1 MVKRSKSFKKI
12 IVSLIVIGAV
22 SIAVTQS
29 SFYRRISQSQRLFN
43 QIYNQIFST
52 YLHELNPEEFTKA
65 TINSITA
72 NLDPYT
78 SYMVEE
84 EQHQMNILSKGKYGG
99 VGIQL
104 SYRNEQMIVI
114 APMDGGPA
122 QTAGILS
129 GDIILKVDDAL
140 VKNMTFN
147 DAAAKIRGLKGSEV
161 VLTIK
166 RYGEDDPIDFKLIR
180 SDIKVKDITYS
191 GMVSPTTGYVRL
203 NRFSRNTTSEMNEA
217 FKDLIKNDVKE
228 VIIDLRDNGGGLLT
242 AAVNMI
248 DMLIEKGQTIVSTK
262 GRMKESNRS
271 FLSRTKPIIDKDVK
285 IAILINQGSAS
296 ASEIVAGSIQDL
308 DRGIVIGRKS
318 FGKGLV
324 QTLYPIDKVRSLKVT
339 TARYYIP
346 SGRFIQNNDY
356 INEKVVLESEQ
367 EDSIFTTLNGR
378 KVLGNGGITPDS
390 IIYSETMEPLTV
402 QYWRSGFFYS
412 FAQENKFQY
421 EKFKDVENDNEL
433 MSKFNN
439 FILTKNK
446 VRLPGEEVL
455 EEIEEKMTALGKID
469 NKTKKAMNDLGLFFK
484 NQKNDRMV
492 SENTDMKQLLLLE
505 FAGLFNGPEGR
516 IKQALKDDKVVQS
529 AINILSSDNSYQ
541 IIGHTLV
548 KHVLFNLWSDQIE
561 ITGTFLWSN

>member
-1 MVKRSKSFKKI
+1 MKRSKSFKKI

-140 VKNMTFN
+140 VKDMTFN

-271 FLSRTKPIIDKDVK
+271 FLSRTKPIINKDVK

-324 QTLYPIDKVRSLKVT
+324 QTLYPIDKIRSLKVT

-390 IIYSETMEPLTV
+390 IIYSEKMEPLTV

-421 EKFKDVENDNEL
+421 EKFEDVENDNEL

-439 FILTKNK
+439 FISTKDK

-529 AINILSSDNSYQ
+529 AISILSSDNSYQ
-541 IIGHTLV
+541 MAFKNSQVII
-548 KHVLFNLWSDQIE
+548 N
-561 ITGTFLWSN
+561 N

>member
-122 QTAGILS
+122 QRAGILS

-140 VKNMTFN
+140 VKDMTFN

-421 EKFKDVENDNEL
+421 EKFEDVENDNEL

-439 FILTKNK
+439 FISTKDK

-484 NQKNDRMV
+484 NQKNNRMI

-541 IIGHTLV
+541 MAFKNSQIII
-548 KHVLFNLWSDQIE
+548 N
-561 ITGTFLWSN
+561 N

>member
-12 IVSLIVIGAV
+12 IVSLVVIGAV

-129 GDIILKVDDAL
+129 GDIILKVDDAF
-140 VKNMTFN
+140 VKDMSFN

-166 RYGEDDPIDFKLIR
+166 RYGEDDPIDYKLIR

-191 GMVSPTTGYVRL
+191 GMVSPTTGYIRL
-203 NRFSRNTTSEMNEA
+203 NRFSRNTTNEMNQA
-217 FKDLIKNDVKE
+217 FKDLIENDVKE

-248 DMLIEKGQTIVSTK
+248 DMLIEKGQTIVWTK

-285 IAILINQGSAS
+285 IAILINRGSAS

-324 QTLYPIDKVRSLKVT
+324 QTLYPIDKIRSLKVT

-421 EKFKDVENDNEL
+421 EKFEDVENDNEL

-439 FILTKNK
+439 FISTKDK

-541 IIGHTLV
+541 MAFKNSQVII
-548 KHVLFNLWSDQIE
+548 N
-561 ITGTFLWSN
+561 N

>member
-12 IVSLIVIGAV
+12 IVSLVVIGAV

-129 GDIILKVDDAL
+129 GDIILKVDNAL
-140 VKNMTFN
+140 VKDMSFN

-166 RYGEDDPIDFKLIR
+166 RYGEDDPIDYKLIR

-191 GMVSPTTGYVRL
+191 GMVSPTTGYIRL
-203 NRFSRNTTSEMNEA
+203 NRFSRNTTNEMNQA
-217 FKDLIKNDVKE
+217 FKDLIENDVKE

-324 QTLYPIDKVRSLKVT
+324 QTLYPIDKIRSLKVT

-390 IIYSETMEPLTV
+390 IIFSETMEPLTV

-421 EKFKDVENDNEL
+421 EKFEDVENDNEL

-439 FILTKNK
+439 FISTKDK

-541 IIGHTLV
+541 MAFKNSQVII
-548 KHVLFNLWSDQIE
+548 N
-561 ITGTFLWSN
+561 N

>member
-1 MVKRSKSFKKI
+1 MKRSKSFKKI

-140 VKNMTFN
+140 VKDMTFN

-203 NRFSRNTTSEMNEA
+203 NRFSRNTTSEMNQA
-217 FKDLIKNDVKE
+217 FKDLIESDVKE

-271 FLSRTKPIIDKDVK
+271 FLSRTKPIINKDVK

-324 QTLYPIDKVRSLKVT
+324 QTLYPIDKIRSLKVT

-390 IIYSETMEPLTV
+390 IIFSETMEPLTV

-421 EKFKDVENDNEL
+421 EKFEDVENDNEL

-439 FILTKNK
+439 FISTKDK

-541 IIGHTLV
+541 MAFKNSQVII
-548 KHVLFNLWSDQIE
+548 N
-561 ITGTFLWSN
+561 N

>member
-12 IVSLIVIGAV
+12 IVSLVVIGAV

-122 QTAGILS
+122 QTACILS

-166 RYGEDDPIDFKLIR
+166 RYGEDDPIDYKLIR

-191 GMVSPTTGYVRL
+191 GMVSPTTGYIRL
-203 NRFSRNTTSEMNEA
+203 NRFSRNTTNEMNQA

-324 QTLYPIDKVRSLKVT
+324 QTLYPIDKIRSLKVT

-390 IIYSETMEPLTV
+390 IIFSETMEPLTV

-421 EKFKDVENDNEL
+421 EKFEDVENDNEL

-439 FILTKNK
+439 FISTKDK

-484 NQKNDRMV
+484 NQKNDRMI

-529 AINILSSDNSYQ
+529 AINILSNDNSYQ
-541 IIGHTLV
+541 MAFKNSQV
-548 KHVLFNLWSDQIE
+548 
-561 ITGTFLWSN
+561 ITNN

>member
-129 GDIILKVDDAL
+129 GDIILKVDNAL
-140 VKNMTFN
+140 VKDMSFN

-166 RYGEDDPIDFKLIR
+166 RYGEDDPIDYKLIR

-191 GMVSPTTGYVRL
+191 GMVSPSTGYIRL
-203 NRFSRNTTSEMNEA
+203 NRFSRNTTNEMNQA

-324 QTLYPIDKVRSLKVT
+324 QTLYPIDKIRSLKVT

-390 IIYSETMEPLTV
+390 IIFSETMEPLTV

-421 EKFKDVENDNEL
+421 EKFEDVENDNEL

-439 FILTKNK
+439 FISTKDK

-469 NKTKKAMNDLGLFFK
+469 NKTKKAMNDLELFFK

-541 IIGHTLV
+541 MAFKNSQVII
-548 KHVLFNLWSDQIE
+548 N
-561 ITGTFLWSN
+561 N

>member
-12 IVSLIVIGAV
+12 IVSLVVIGAV

-140 VKNMTFN
+140 VKDMSFN

-166 RYGEDDPIDFKLIR
+166 RYGEDDPIDYKLIR

-191 GMVSPTTGYVRL
+191 GMVSPTTGYIRL
-203 NRFSRNTTSEMNEA
+203 NRFSRNTTNEMNQA

-271 FLSRTKPIIDKDVK
+271 FLSRTKPLIDKDVK

-324 QTLYPIDKVRSLKVT
+324 QTLYPIDKIRSLKVT

-378 KVLGNGGITPDS
+378 RVLGNGGITPDS

-421 EKFKDVENDNEL
+421 EKFEDVENDNEL

-439 FILTKNK
+439 FISTKDK

-541 IIGHTLV
+541 MAFKNSQVII
-548 KHVLFNLWSDQIE
+548 N
-561 ITGTFLWSN
+561 N

>member
-129 GDIILKVDDAL
+129 GDIILKVDDAF
-140 VKNMTFN
+140 VKDMSFN

-166 RYGEDDPIDFKLIR
+166 RYGEDDPIDYKLIR

-191 GMVSPTTGYVRL
+191 GMVSPTTGYIRL
-203 NRFSRNTTSEMNEA
+203 NRFSRNTTNEMNQA
-217 FKDLIKNDVKE
+217 FKDLIENDVKE

-271 FLSRTKPIIDKDVK
+271 FLSRTKPIIGKDVK

-324 QTLYPIDKVRSLKVT
+324 QTLYPIDKIRSLKVT

-421 EKFKDVENDNEL
+421 EKFEDVENDNEL

-439 FILTKNK
+439 FISTKDK

-529 AINILSSDNSYQ
+529 AINILSSDNLYQ
-541 IIGHTLV
+541 MAFKNSQVII
-548 KHVLFNLWSDQIE
+548 N
-561 ITGTFLWSN
+561 N

>member
-1 MVKRSKSFKKI
+1 MKRSKSFKKI

-140 VKNMTFN
+140 VKDMTFN

-271 FLSRTKPIIDKDVK
+271 FLSRTKPIINKDVK

-324 QTLYPIDKVRSLKVT
+324 QTLYPIDKIRSLKVT

-390 IIYSETMEPLTV
+390 IIFSETMEPLTV

-421 EKFKDVENDNEL
+421 EKFEDVENDNEL

-439 FILTKNK
+439 FISTKDK

-469 NKTKKAMNDLGLFFK
+469 NKTKKAMDDLGLFFK

-541 IIGHTLV
+541 MAFKNSQVII
-548 KHVLFNLWSDQIE
+548 N
-561 ITGTFLWSN
+561 N

>member
-1 MVKRSKSFKKI
+1 MKRSKSFKKI
-12 IVSLIVIGAV
+12 IVSLIVIGGI

-140 VKNMTFN
+140 VKDMTFN

-161 VLTIK
+161 VLRIK

-217 FKDLIKNDVKE
+217 FKDLIENDVKE

-421 EKFKDVENDNEL
+421 EKFEDVENDNEL

-439 FILTKNK
+439 FILTKDK

-469 NKTKKAMNDLGLFFK
+469 SKTKKAMNDLELFFK
-484 NQKNDRMV
+484 NQKNDRLV

-541 IIGHTLV
+541 MAFKNSQVII
-548 KHVLFNLWSDQIE
+548 N
-561 ITGTFLWSN
+561 N

>member
-1 MVKRSKSFKKI
+1 M
-12 IVSLIVIGAV
+12 IGAV

-129 GDIILKVDDAL
+129 GDIILKVDDAF
-140 VKNMTFN
+140 VKDMSFN

-166 RYGEDDPIDFKLIR
+166 RYGEDDPIDYKLIR

-191 GMVSPTTGYVRL
+191 GMVSPTTGYIRL
-203 NRFSRNTTSEMNEA
+203 NRFSRNTTNEMNQA
-217 FKDLIKNDVKE
+217 FKDLIENDVKE

-296 ASEIVAGSIQDL
+296 ASEL
-308 DRGIVIGRKS
+308 
-318 FGKGLV
+318 
-324 QTLYPIDKVRSLKVT
+324 SL
-339 TARYYIP
+339 IH
-346 SGRFIQNNDY
+346 I
-356 INEKVVLESEQ
+356 
-367 EDSIFTTLNGR
+367 
-378 KVLGNGGITPDS
+378 
-390 IIYSETMEPLTV
+390 
-402 QYWRSGFFYS
+402 
-412 FAQENKFQY
+412 
-421 EKFKDVENDNEL
+421 
-433 MSKFNN
+433 
-439 FILTKNK
+439 
-446 VRLPGEEVL
+446 
-455 EEIEEKMTALGKID
+455 
-469 NKTKKAMNDLGLFFK
+469 
-484 NQKNDRMV
+484 
-492 SENTDMKQLLLLE
+492 
-505 FAGLFNGPEGR
+505 
-516 IKQALKDDKVVQS
+516 
-529 AINILSSDNSYQ
+529 
-541 IIGHTLV
+541 
-548 KHVLFNLWSDQIE
+548 
-561 ITGTFLWSN
+561 

>member
-140 VKNMTFN
+140 VKDMTFN

-271 FLSRTKPIIDKDVK
+271 FLSRTKPIINKDVK

-324 QTLYPIDKVRSLKVT
+324 QTLYPIDKIRSLKVT

-390 IIYSETMEPLTV
+390 IIFSETMEPLTV

-421 EKFKDVENDNEL
+421 EKFEDVENDNEL

-439 FILTKNK
+439 FISTKDK

-469 NKTKKAMNDLGLFFK
+469 NKTKKAMDDLGLFFK

-541 IIGHTLV
+541 MAFKNSQVII
-548 KHVLFNLWSDQIE
+548 N
-561 ITGTFLWSN
+561 N

>member
-1 MVKRSKSFKKI
+1 MKRSKSFKKI

-140 VKNMTFN
+140 VKDMTFN

-217 FKDLIKNDVKE
+217 FKDLIENDVKE

-421 EKFKDVENDNEL
+421 EKFEDVENDNEL

-439 FILTKNK
+439 FILTKDK

-469 NKTKKAMNDLGLFFK
+469 SKTKKAMNDLELFFK
-484 NQKNDRMV
+484 NQKNDRLV

-541 IIGHTLV
+541 MAFKNSQVII
-548 KHVLFNLWSDQIE
+548 N
-561 ITGTFLWSN
+561 N

>member
-1 MVKRSKSFKKI
+1 MKRSKSFKKI

-129 GDIILKVDDAL
+129 GDIILKVDDAF
-140 VKNMTFN
+140 VKDMTFN

-166 RYGEDDPIDFKLIR
+166 RYGEDDPIDYKLIR
-180 SDIKVKDITYS
+180 SNIKVKDITYS
-191 GMVSPTTGYVRL
+191 GMVSPTTGYIRL
-203 NRFSRNTTSEMNEA
+203 NRFSRNTTSEMNQAFEA
-217 FKDLIKNDVKE
+217 LIESDVKE

-271 FLSRTKPIIDKDVK
+271 FSSRTKPIIDKDVK

-324 QTLYPIDKVRSLKVT
+324 QTLYPIDK
-339 TARYYIP
+339 I
-346 SGRFIQNNDY
+346 RFIADRF
-356 INEKVVLESEQ
+356 L
-367 EDSIFTTLNGR
+367 DSTLAYQGGGR
-378 KVLGNGGITPDS
+378 KLDLSWLID
-390 IIYSETMEPLTV
+390 L
-402 QYWRSGFFYS
+402 
-412 FAQENKFQY
+412 
-421 EKFKDVENDNEL
+421 
-433 MSKFNN
+433 NN
-439 FILTKNK
+439 FAT
-446 VRLPGEEVL
+446 
-455 EEIEEKMTALGKID
+455 
-469 NKTKKAMNDLGLFFK
+469 NKTFPDVTFFIDIEPEIGAERIGNSKDRIESAGLEFQSRVRQSYIKLSRLFNERYVTIDGNQDKKHIHK
-484 NQKNDRMV
+484 KIV
-492 SENTDMKQLLLLE
+492 SHLLE
-505 FAGLFNGPEGR
+505 
-516 IKQALKDDKVVQS
+516 KD
-529 AINILSSDNSYQ
+529 L
-541 IIGHTLV
+541 L
-548 KHVLFNLWSDQIE
+548 
-561 ITGTFLWSN
+561 

>member
-1 MVKRSKSFKKI
+1 MKRSKSFKKI
-12 IVSLIVIGAV
+12 IVSLVVIGAV

-129 GDIILKVDDAL
+129 GDIILKVDNAL
-140 VKNMTFN
+140 VKDMSFN

-166 RYGEDDPIDFKLIR
+166 RYGEDDPIDYKLIR

-191 GMVSPTTGYVRL
+191 GMVSPSTGYIRL
-203 NRFSRNTTSEMNEA
+203 NRFSRNTTNEMNQA

-324 QTLYPIDKVRSLKVT
+324 QTLYPIDKIRSLKVT

-390 IIYSETMEPLTV
+390 IIFSETMEPLTV

-421 EKFKDVENDNEL
+421 EKFEDVENDNEL

-439 FILTKNK
+439 FISTKDK

-541 IIGHTLV
+541 MAFKNSQVII
-548 KHVLFNLWSDQIE
+548 N
-561 ITGTFLWSN
+561 N

>member
-1 MVKRSKSFKKI
+1 MKRSKSFKKI

-122 QTAGILS
+122 QRAGILS

-140 VKNMTFN
+140 VKDMTFN

-217 FKDLIKNDVKE
+217 FKDLIENDVKE

-271 FLSRTKPIIDKDVK
+271 FHSRTKPIIDKDVK

-421 EKFKDVENDNEL
+421 EKFEDVENDNEL

-439 FILTKNK
+439 FILTKDK

-469 NKTKKAMNDLGLFFK
+469 SKTKKAMNDLGLFFK

-541 IIGHTLV
+541 MAFKNSQVII
-548 KHVLFNLWSDQIE
+548 N
-561 ITGTFLWSN
+561 N

>member
-12 IVSLIVIGAV
+12 IVSLVVIGAV

-129 GDIILKVDDAL
+129 GDIILKVDNAL
-140 VKNMTFN
+140 VKDMSFN

-166 RYGEDDPIDFKLIR
+166 RYGEDDPIDYKLIR

-191 GMVSPTTGYVRL
+191 GMVSPSTGYIRL
-203 NRFSRNTTSEMNEA
+203 NRFSRNTTNEMNQA
-217 FKDLIKNDVKE
+217 FKDLIKKDVKE

-324 QTLYPIDKVRSLKVT
+324 QTLYPIDKIRSLKVT

-390 IIYSETMEPLTV
+390 IIFSETMEPLTV

-421 EKFKDVENDNEL
+421 EKFEDVENDNEL

-439 FILTKNK
+439 FISTKDK

-484 NQKNDRMV
+484 NQKNDRLI

-541 IIGHTLV
+541 MAFKNSQVII
-548 KHVLFNLWSDQIE
+548 N
-561 ITGTFLWSN
+561 N

>member
-140 VKNMTFN
+140 VKDMTFN

-421 EKFKDVENDNEL
+421 EKFEDVENDNEL

-439 FILTKNK
+439 FISTKDK

-541 IIGHTLV
+541 MAFKNSQVII
-548 KHVLFNLWSDQIE
+548 N
-561 ITGTFLWSN
+561 N

>member
-12 IVSLIVIGAV
+12 IVSLVVIGAV

-129 GDIILKVDDAL
+129 GDIILKVDNAL
-140 VKNMTFN
+140 VKDMSFN

-166 RYGEDDPIDFKLIR
+166 RYGEDDPIDYKLIR

-191 GMVSPTTGYVRL
+191 GMVSPSTGYIRL
-203 NRFSRNTTSEMNEA
+203 NRFSRNTTNEMNQA

-324 QTLYPIDKVRSLKVT
+324 QTLYPIDKIRSLKVT

-390 IIYSETMEPLTV
+390 IIFSETMEPLTV

-421 EKFKDVENDNEL
+421 EKFEDVENDNEL

-439 FILTKNK
+439 FISTKDK

-541 IIGHTLV
+541 MAFKNSQVII
-548 KHVLFNLWSDQIE
+548 N
-561 ITGTFLWSN
+561 N

>member
-1 MVKRSKSFKKI
+1 MVKRLKSFKKI
-12 IVSLIVIGAV
+12 IVSLVVIGAV

-84 EQHQMNILSKGKYGG
+84 EQHQMNILSKGRYGG

-114 APMDGGPA
+114 APMDGSPA

-129 GDIILKVDDAL
+129 GDIILKVDDAF
-140 VKNMTFN
+140 VKDMSFN

-166 RYGEDDPIDFKLIR
+166 RYGEDDPIDYKLIR

-191 GMVSPTTGYVRL
+191 GMVSSSTGYIRL
-203 NRFSRNTTSEMNEA
+203 NRFSRNTTNEMNQA

-324 QTLYPIDKVRSLKVT
+324 QTLYPIDKIRSLKVT

-390 IIYSETMEPLTV
+390 IIFSETMEPLTV

-421 EKFKDVENDNEL
+421 EKFEDVENDNEL

-439 FILTKNK
+439 FISTKDN

-469 NKTKKAMNDLGLFFK
+469 NKTKKAMYDLGLFFK

-541 IIGHTLV
+541 MAFKNSQVII
-548 KHVLFNLWSDQIE
+548 N
-561 ITGTFLWSN
+561 N

>member
-129 GDIILKVDDAL
+129 GDIILKVDDAF
-140 VKNMTFN
+140 VKDMSFN

-166 RYGEDDPIDFKLIR
+166 RYGEDDPIDYKLIR

-191 GMVSPTTGYVRL
+191 GMVSPTTGYIRL
-203 NRFSRNTTSEMNEA
+203 NRFSRNTTNEMNQA
-217 FKDLIKNDVKE
+217 FKDLIENDVKE

-271 FLSRTKPIIDKDVK
+271 FLSRTNPIIDKDVK

-324 QTLYPIDKVRSLKVT
+324 QTLYPIDKIRSLKVT

-421 EKFKDVENDNEL
+421 EKFEDVENDNEL

-439 FILTKNK
+439 FISTKDK

-469 NKTKKAMNDLGLFFK
+469 SKTKKAMNDLELFFK
-484 NQKNDRMV
+484 NQKNDRLV

-541 IIGHTLV
+541 MAFKNSQVII
-548 KHVLFNLWSDQIE
+548 N
-561 ITGTFLWSN
+561 N

>member
-1 MVKRSKSFKKI
+1 MKRSKSFKKI

-104 SYRNEQMIVI
+104 SYRNEQMIVV

-122 QTAGILS
+122 QRAGILS
-129 GDIILKVDDAL
+129 GDIILKVDDAF
-140 VKNMTFN
+140 VKDMTFN

-166 RYGEDDPIDFKLIR
+166 RYGEDDPIDYKLIR
-180 SDIKVKDITYS
+180 SNIKVKDITYS
-191 GMVSPTTGYVRL
+191 GMVSPTTGYIRL
-203 NRFSRNTTSEMNEA
+203 NRFSRNTTSEMNQA
-217 FKDLIKNDVKE
+217 FKDLIETDVKE

-421 EKFKDVENDNEL
+421 EKFEDVENDNEL

-439 FILTKNK
+439 FILTKDK

-455 EEIEEKMTALGKID
+455 KEIEEKMTALGKID
-469 NKTKKAMNDLGLFFK
+469 SKTKKAMNDLELFFK
-484 NQKNDRMV
+484 NQKNDRLV

-541 IIGHTLV
+541 MAFKNSQIII
-548 KHVLFNLWSDQIE
+548 N
-561 ITGTFLWSN
+561 N